1 MSLSLL
7 VVSASH
13 FTKFYVSSSTPTCYP
28 SLYVARYSGAVPNFQ
43 QRNHYSTYS
52 HSAFLIPRGEEVIV
66 GCSVIIVVVST
77 ICI

>member
-13 FTKFYVSSSTPTCYP
+13 FTKFHVSSSTATCYP
-28 SLYVARYSGAVPNFQ
+28 SLYSGTVPNFQ

-52 HSAFLIPRGEEVIV
+52 HSAFLIPMGEEVIV
-66 GCSVIIVVVST
+66 GCSAIIVVVST
-77 ICI
+77 IWI